1 MKPRAAKP
9 SAIWVG
15 CSGWY
20 YWHWKGVVY
29 PAELDKDQWFDH
41 YQKTFNTVELNAPFY
56 HWPRPST
63 VEGWARRAKRGFKYS
78 VKVNQTITHLKR
90 FKGTRK
96 LIAEFYKIAELLGDK
111 IGCFLFQLP
120 PSFHFSTARLES
132 VLEQLDPAQRN
143 VIEFRHSSWWNAD
156 VFDAFK
162 RVGAIFCSVSAPRL
176 PSDVIRTADGVY
188 VRFHGATRW
197 YAYDYTPD
205 ELATWA
211 AKIFAAKPKEVWA
224 YFNNDRDGCAFRNA
238 LALAKLLQR
247 PVP

>member
-1 MKPRAAKP
+1 M
-9 SAIWVG
+9 
-15 CSGWY
+15 
-20 YWHWKGVVY
+20 VY
-29 PAELDKDQWFDH
+29 PAKLDKDQWFDH

-78 VKVNQTITHLKR
+78 VKVNQTITHLKW

-188 VRFHGATRW
+188 VRFHGATGW